1 MTALD
6 NAALRAATGAANG
19 EQDRR
24 AEIYRSAARIFHRK
38 GYHATSINDI
48 AAAVGLT
55 KAGLYYYIKGKQDLL
70 FAIMGFA
77 MDQLDEQVIEPA
89 RRVEDPQARL
99 ETIVA
104 RHARL
109 ITQDSSALTI
119 LVNELEGLLPDDRAD
134 IIGRQR
140 DYVDFIADTLAAL
153 RDEGKVLGLD
163 PTVGAFSLLGMILW
177 ISRWYRADGRLDGDE
192 VVAEVTRMAISAV
205 LNRGEDSNA
214 GNPART
220 GQPAKET
227 RE

>member
-1 MTALD
+1 MTVLD
-6 NAALRAATGAANG
+6 NAVLRAVQGSADRDR
-19 EQDRR
+19 DRR

-163 PTVGAFSLLGMILW
+163 PTVGAFSLVGMILW

-192 VVAEVTRMAISAV
+192 VVAEVTRMAVSAV
-205 LNRGEDSNA
+205 LNRDAGRTEAAAGGADS
-214 GNPART
+214 
-220 GQPAKET
+220 
-227 RE
+227 

>member
-6 NAALRAATGAANG
+6 NAALRAAATPANG

-89 RRVEDPQARL
+89 RRVQDPQARL

-153 RDEGKVLGLD
+153 RDQGKVVGLD
-163 PTVGAFSLLGMILW
+163 PTVGAFSLVGMILW
-177 ISRWYRADGRLDGDE
+177 ISRWYRTDGRLDGDE
-192 VVAEVTRMAISAV
+192 VVAAVTRMAISAV
-205 LNRGEDSNA
+205 LSRGDYTSA
-214 GNPART
+214 GNPEET
-220 GQPAKET
+220 G
-227 RE
+227 

>member
-1 MTALD
+1 MTAPD
-6 NAALRAATGAANG
+6 NAALRAAATAANG

-24 AEIYRSAARIFHRK
+24 AAIYRSAARIFHRK

-89 RRVEDPQARL
+89 RRVQDPQARL

-153 RDEGKVLGLD
+153 RDEGKVVGLD
-163 PTVGAFSLLGMILW
+163 PTVGAFSLVGMILW
-177 ISRWYRADGRLDGDE
+177 ISRWYRTDGRLDGDE

-205 LNRGEDSNA
+205 LNRGDDSN
-214 GNPART
+214 T
-220 GQPAKET
+220 GDPGT
-227 RE
+227 G

>member
-1 MTALD
+1 MTAVD
-6 NAALRAATGAANG
+6 SAALRTVAVAAGG

-48 AAAVGLT
+48 AATVGLT

-89 RRVEDPQARL
+89 RGVQDPQARL
-99 ETIVA
+99 ETIVG

-153 RDEGKVLGLD
+153 RDEGKVSDLD
-163 PTVGAFSLLGMILW
+163 PTVGAFSLVGMILW

-192 VVAEVTRMAISAV
+192 VVAAVTRMAVSAV
-205 LNRGEDSNA
+205 LSRGDDSNA
-214 GNPART
+214 GPT
-220 GQPAKET
+220 GT
-227 RE
+227 G

>member
-6 NAALRAATGAANG
+6 NAALRAATGAADG

-89 RRVEDPQARL
+89 RRIEDPQTRL

-163 PTVGAFSLLGMILW
+163 PTVGAFSLVGMILW

-205 LNRGEDSNA
+205 LNRSEDSNA

-220 GQPAKET
+220 GRPAKET

>member
-6 NAALRAATGAANG
+6 TAALRDAAREPAA
-19 EQDRR
+19 ERDQDRR
-24 AEIYRSAARIFHRK
+24 AEIYRNAARIFHRK

-70 FAIMGFA
+70 FAIMSFA

-89 RRVEDPQARL
+89 RRVRDPQVRL

-104 RHARL
+104 CHARL

-119 LVNELEGLLPDDRAD
+119 LVNELEGLLPDDRTD

-153 RDEGKVLGLD
+153 RDEGKVIGLD
-163 PTVGAFSLLGMILW
+163 PTVGAFSLVGMVLW
-177 ISRWYRADGRLDGDE
+177 ISRWYRADGRLEAEE
-192 VVAEVTRMAISAV
+192 VVAEVTRMAVAAV
-205 LNRGEDSNA
+205 LNQSTGQTEDSK
-214 GNPART
+214 R
-220 GQPAKET
+220 
-227 RE
+227 

>member
-1 MTALD
+1 MTTLD
-6 NAALRAATGAANG
+6 SAALRAEATAADG

-89 RRVEDPQARL
+89 RRVQDPQARL

-119 LVNELEGLLPDDRAD
+119 LVNELEGLLPDDRTD

-153 RDEGKVLGLD
+153 RDEGKVVGLD
-163 PTVGAFSLLGMILW
+163 PTVGAFSLVGMILW
-177 ISRWYRADGRLDGDE
+177 ISRWYRTDGRLDGDE

-205 LNRGEDSNA
+205 LNRGEDSSA
-214 GNPART
+214 GNPAET
-220 GQPAKET
+220 G
-227 RE
+227 

>member
-6 NAALRAATGAANG
+6 HATLRSGDADG
-19 EQDRR
+19 ERDRR

-70 FAIMGFA
+70 FAIMSFA

-89 RRVEDPQARL
+89 RRARDPRTRL

-119 LVNELEGLLPDDRAD
+119 LVNELEGLLPGDRAD

-140 DYVDFIADTLAAL
+140 DYVDFIAETLAAL
-153 RDEGKVLGLD
+153 RDEGKVVGLD
-163 PTVGAFSLLGMILW
+163 PTVGAFSLVGMILW

-192 VVAEVTRMAISAV
+192 VVAEVTRMAVSAV
-205 LNRGEDSNA
+205 LNRGELGAAGDSAA
-214 GNPART
+214 G
-220 GQPAKET
+220 
-227 RE
+227 

>member
-6 NAALRAATGAANG
+6 NAALRAATGAADG

-89 RRVEDPQARL
+89 RRVEDPQTRL

-163 PTVGAFSLLGMILW
+163 PTVGAFSLVGMILW

-205 LNRGEDSNA
+205 LNRSEDSNA

-220 GQPAKET
+220 GRPAKET

>member
-6 NAALRAATGAANG
+6 SAALRADATAANG

-89 RRVEDPQARL
+89 RRVQDPQARL

-163 PTVGAFSLLGMILW
+163 PTVGAFSLVGMILW
-177 ISRWYRADGRLDGDE
+177 ISRWYRTDGRLDGDE

-205 LNRGEDSNA
+205 LNRGDHSSA
-214 GNPART
+214 GNPAET
-220 GQPAKET
+220 G
-227 RE
+227 

>member
-6 NAALRAATGAANG
+6 NAALRAAATAANG

-89 RRVEDPQARL
+89 RRVQDPQTRL

-153 RDEGKVLGLD
+153 RDEGKVVGLD
-163 PTVGAFSLLGMILW
+163 PTVGAFSLVGMILW
-177 ISRWYRADGRLDGDE
+177 ISRWYRTDGRLDGDE

-205 LNRGEDSNA
+205 LNRGDHSNA
-214 GNPART
+214 GDPET
-220 GQPAKET
+220 G
-227 RE
+227 

>member
-6 NAALRAATGAANG
+6 NAALRAVATAANG

-89 RRVEDPQARL
+89 RRVQDPQARL

-153 RDEGKVLGLD
+153 RDEGKVVDLD
-163 PTVGAFSLLGMILW
+163 PTVGAFSLVGMILW
-177 ISRWYRADGRLDGDE
+177 ISRWYRTDGRLDGDE
-192 VVAEVTRMAISAV
+192 VVAAVTRMAISAV
-205 LNRGEDSNA
+205 LSRGDYTSA
-214 GNPART
+214 GNPEET
-220 GQPAKET
+220 G
-227 RE
+227 

>member
-6 NAALRAATGAANG
+6 NAALRAATGAADG

-89 RRVEDPQARL
+89 RRVQDPQARL

-153 RDEGKVLGLD
+153 RDQGKVVGLD
-163 PTVGAFSLLGMILW
+163 PTVGAFSLVGMILW
-177 ISRWYRADGRLDGDE
+177 ISRWYRTDGRLDGDE
-192 VVAEVTRMAISAV
+192 VVAAVTRMAISAV
-205 LNRGEDSNA
+205 LSRGDYTSA
-214 GNPART
+214 GNPEET
-220 GQPAKET
+220 G
-227 RE
+227 

>member
-6 NAALRAATGAANG
+6 SPPPATDRAAAG
-19 EQDRR
+19 ESDPDRR

-70 FAIMGFA
+70 FAIMSFA

-89 RRVEDPQARL
+89 RREQDPKARL
-99 ETIVA
+99 ETIVS

-119 LVNELEGLLPDDRAD
+119 LVNELEGLLPGDRTD

-140 DYVDFIADTLAAL
+140 DYVEFIADTLAAL
-153 RDEGKVLGLD
+153 RDEGKVEGLD
-163 PTVGAFSLLGMILW
+163 PTIGAFSLVGMILW

-192 VVAEVTRMAISAV
+192 VVAEVTRMAVAAV
-205 LNRGEDSNA
+205 LNQSGRKATDPEG
-214 GNPART
+214 
-220 GQPAKET
+220 
-227 RE
+227 

>member
-1 MTALD
+1 MTSLDRALHT
-6 NAALRAATGAANG
+6 TGG
-19 EQDRR
+19 SDRDRR

-38 GYHATSINDI
+38 GFHATSINDI

-70 FAIMGFA
+70 FAIMSFA

-89 RRVEDPQARL
+89 RRCKDPLARL
-99 ETIVA
+99 QTIVA

-140 DYVDFIADTLAAL
+140 DYVEFIADTLAAL
-153 RDEGKVLGLD
+153 RDEGRVLDLD
-163 PTVGAFSLLGMILW
+163 PTIGAFSLVGMVLW
-177 ISRWYRADGRLDGDE
+177 ISRWYRADGRLGADE
-192 VVAEVTRMAISAV
+192 VVAEVTRMAVAAV
-205 LNRGEDSNA
+205 LNPNAERAGTPDSRPS
-214 GNPART
+214 GPT
-220 GQPAKET
+220 GK
-227 RE
+227 

>member
-6 NAALRAATGAANG
+6 SAPHPTGRTATG
-19 EQDRR
+19 ETDPDRR
-24 AEIYRSAARIFHRK
+24 AGIYRNAARIFHRK

-70 FAIMGFA
+70 FAIMSFA
-77 MDQLDEQVIEPA
+77 MDQLDAQVIEPA
-89 RRVEDPQARL
+89 RREQDPQARL
-99 ETIVA
+99 ETIVS

-140 DYVDFIADTLAAL
+140 DYVEFIADTLAAL

-163 PTVGAFSLLGMILW
+163 PTIGAFSLVGMILW
-177 ISRWYRADGRLDGDE
+177 ISRWYRADGRLDADE
-192 VVAEVTRMAISAV
+192 VVAEVTRMAVAAV
-205 LNRGEDSNA
+205 LNRNAEQAED
-214 GNPART
+214 PD
-220 GQPAKET
+220 E
-227 RE
+227 

>member
-6 NAALRAATGAANG
+6 SALHPTGRPAAG
-19 EQDRR
+19 ESDPDRR

-70 FAIMGFA
+70 FAIMSFA
-77 MDQLDEQVIEPA
+77 MDLLDEQVIEPA
-89 RRVEDPQARL
+89 RRQEDAETRL
-99 ETIVA
+99 RAIVGC
-104 RHARL
+104 HARL

-153 RDEGKVLGLD
+153 RDEGKVVDLD
-163 PTVGAFSLLGMILW
+163 PTVGAFSLVGMILW
-177 ISRWYRADGRLDGDE
+177 ISRWYRTDGRLDGDQ
-192 VVAEVTRMAISAV
+192 VVATVTRMAISAV
-205 LNRGEDSNA
+205 LNRDAEPTEPAA
-214 GNPART
+214 GGSESRAAR
-220 GQPAKET
+220 P
-227 RE
+227 

>member
-1 MTALD
+1 MTSLD
-6 NAALRAATGAANG
+6 RALRTTG
-19 EQDRR
+19 ESDRDRR

-38 GYHATSINDI
+38 GFHATSINDI

-70 FAIMGFA
+70 FAIMSFA

-89 RRVEDPQARL
+89 RGCKDPLARL

-140 DYVDFIADTLAAL
+140 DYVEFIADTLAAL
-153 RDEGKVLGLD
+153 RDEGRVLGLD
-163 PTVGAFSLLGMILW
+163 PTIGAFSLIGMVLW
-177 ISRWYRADGRLDGDE
+177 ISRWYRADGRLGADE
-192 VVAEVTRMAISAV
+192 VVAEVTRMAVAAV
-205 LNRGEDSNA
+205 LNPNAERAGTPDSRPS
-214 GNPART
+214 GPT
-220 GQPAKET
+220 GK
-227 RE
+227 

>member
-6 NAALRAATGAANG
+6 NAALRAVATAANG

-89 RRVEDPQARL
+89 RRVQDPQARL

-153 RDEGKVLGLD
+153 RDEGKVVGLD
-163 PTVGAFSLLGMILW
+163 PTVGAFSLVGMILW
-177 ISRWYRADGRLDGDE
+177 ISRWYQTDGRLDGDE
-192 VVAEVTRMAISAV
+192 VVAAVTRMAISAV
-205 LNRGEDSNA
+205 LSRGDYTSA
-214 GNPART
+214 GNPEET
-220 GQPAKET
+220 G
-227 RE
+227 

>member
-1 MTALD
+1 
-6 NAALRAATGAANG
+6 
-19 EQDRR
+19 
-24 AEIYRSAARIFHRK
+24 
-38 GYHATSINDI
+38 
-48 AAAVGLT
+48 
-55 KAGLYYYIKGKQDLL
+55 
-70 FAIMGFA
+70 

-89 RRVEDPQARL
+89 RRVQDPQVRL

-163 PTVGAFSLLGMILW
+163 PTVGAFSLVGMILW
-177 ISRWYRADGRLDGDE
+177 ISRWYRTDGRLDGDE
-192 VVAEVTRMAISAV
+192 VVAEVTAWRS
-205 LNRGEDSNA
+205 R
-214 GNPART
+214 RC
-220 GQPAKET
+220 
-227 RE
+227 

>member
-6 NAALRAATGAANG
+6 RALHTTG
-19 EQDRR
+19 ESDPDRR

-38 GYHATSINDI
+38 GFHATSINDI

-70 FAIMGFA
+70 FAIMSFA

-89 RRVEDPQARL
+89 RRCKDPLARL

-140 DYVDFIADTLAAL
+140 DYVEFIADTLAAL
-153 RDEGKVLGLD
+153 RDEGRVLDLD
-163 PTVGAFSLLGMILW
+163 PTIGAFSLIGMVLW
-177 ISRWYRADGRLDGDE
+177 ISRWYRADGRLGADE
-192 VVAEVTRMAISAV
+192 VVAEVTRMAVAAV
-205 LNRGEDSNA
+205 SNPNAERAGTPDS
-214 GNPART
+214 GPGGPT
-220 GQPAKET
+220 GK
-227 RE
+227 

>member
-6 NAALRAATGAANG
+6 NPLHATGRTTTG
-19 EQDRR
+19 ESDPDRR
-24 AEIYRSAARIFHRK
+24 AEIYRNAARIFHRK

-70 FAIMGFA
+70 FAIMSFA

-89 RRVEDPQARL
+89 RRHEDPETRL
-99 ETIVA
+99 HTIVA
-104 RHARL
+104 CHARL

-119 LVNELEGLLPDDRAD
+119 LVNELEGLLPNDRID

-140 DYVDFIADTLAAL
+140 DYVDFIADTLGAL

-163 PTVGAFSLLGMILW
+163 PTVGAFSLVGMVLW

-192 VVAEVTRMAISAV
+192 VVAEVTRMAVSAV
-205 LNRGEDSNA
+205 LNRNA
-214 GNPART
+214 E
-220 GQPAKET
+220 QAKDPDQ
-227 RE
+227 

>member
-1 MTALD
+1 VTALD
-6 NAALRAATGAANG
+6 HAALRAATGAADG

-89 RRVEDPQARL
+89 RRVQDPRTRL

-104 RHARL
+104 RHAQL

-153 RDEGKVLGLD
+153 RDEGKVVGLD
-163 PTVGAFSLLGMILW
+163 PTVGAFSLVGMILW
-177 ISRWYRADGRLDGDE
+177 ISRWYRTDGRLDGEE
-192 VVAEVTRMAISAV
+192 VVAAVTRMAISAV
-205 LNRGEDSNA
+205 LSRGDYTSA
-214 GNPART
+214 GNPEET
-220 GQPAKET
+220 G
-227 RE
+227 

>member
-1 MTALD
+1 MTPLD
-6 NAALRAATGAANG
+6 NAALRPAAREFEAASDR
-19 EQDRR
+19 DRR
-24 AEIYRSAARIFHRK
+24 AEIYNSAARIFHRK
-38 GYHATSINDI
+38 GYHATSISDI

-70 FAIMGFA
+70 FAIMSFA
-77 MDQLDEQVIEPA
+77 MDQLDEQVVEPA
-89 RRVEDPQARL
+89 EREEDPKRRL
-99 ETIVA
+99 EVIVA

-153 RDEGKVLGLD
+153 RDDGRIVGLD
-163 PTVGAFSLLGMILW
+163 PTVGAFSLVGMILW
-177 ISRWYRADGRLDGDE
+177 ISRWYRADGRLRAED

-205 LNRGEDSNA
+205 LSRDIGSVSEEENG
-214 GNPART
+214 T
-220 GQPAKET
+220 
-227 RE
+227 

>member
-6 NAALRAATGAANG
+6 HAALRAATGAADG

-89 RRVEDPQARL
+89 RRVQDPRTRL

-104 RHARL
+104 RHAQL

-153 RDEGKVLGLD
+153 RDEGKVVGLD
-163 PTVGAFSLLGMILW
+163 PTVGAFSLVGMILW
-177 ISRWYRADGRLDGDE
+177 ISRWYRTDGRLDGEE
-192 VVAEVTRMAISAV
+192 VVAAVTRMAISAV
-205 LNRGEDSNA
+205 LSRGDYTSA
-214 GNPART
+214 GNPEET
-220 GQPAKET
+220 G
-227 RE
+227 

>member
-6 NAALRAATGAANG
+6 NAALRAAKGAADG

-77 MDQLDEQVIEPA
+77 MDQLDDQVIEPA
-89 RRVEDPQARL
+89 RQQQDPQTRL
-99 ETIVA
+99 ETIVT

-119 LVNELEGLLPDDRAD
+119 LVNELEGLLPDDRSD

-163 PTVGAFSLLGMILW
+163 PTVGAFSLVGMILW
-177 ISRWYRADGRLDGDE
+177 ISRWYRADGRLNGDE

-205 LNRGEDSNA
+205 LNRSDHSNA
-214 GNPART
+214 GDPAGT
-220 GQPAKET
+220 G
-227 RE
+227 

>member
-1 MTALD
+1 MTLLEK
-6 NAALRAATGAANG
+6 ALRSSAANS
-19 EQDRR
+19 DPNRR
-24 AEIYRSAARIFHRK
+24 ARIYRNAARIFHRK

-70 FAIMGFA
+70 FAIMTFA

-89 RRVEDPQARL
+89 RQQTDPQARL

-109 ITQDSSALTI
+109 ITEDSSALTI
-119 LVNELEGLLPDDRAD
+119 LVNELEGLLPGDRAD

-140 DYVDFIADTLAAL
+140 DYVDFIADTLSAL
-153 RDEGKVLGLD
+153 RDQGKTLAID
-163 PTVGAFSLLGMILW
+163 PTVGAFSLVGMILW
-177 ISRWYRADGRLDGDE
+177 VSRWYRADGRLDGDE
-192 VVAEVTRMAISAV
+192 VVAQVTRMATSAV
-205 LNRGEDSNA
+205 LDRSGGPVGFPDA
-214 GNPART
+214 Y

-227 RE
+227 EE

>member
-6 NAALRAATGAANG
+6 NATLRAAATAANG

-24 AEIYRSAARIFHRK
+24 AEIYRNAARIFHRK

-70 FAIMGFA
+70 FAIMSFA

-89 RRVEDPQARL
+89 RRVQDPQARL
-99 ETIVA
+99 ETIVT

-140 DYVDFIADTLAAL
+140 DYVDFIADTLDAL
-153 RDEGKVLGLD
+153 RDEGKVIGLD
-163 PTVGAFSLLGMILW
+163 PTVGAFSLVGMILW

-205 LNRGEDSNA
+205 LSRGDYSSA
-214 GNPART
+214 GNPAET
-220 GQPAKET
+220 G
-227 RE
+227 

>member
-6 NAALRAATGAANG
+6 NATLRAATGAANG

-89 RRVEDPQARL
+89 RRVQDPQTRL
-99 ETIVA
+99 ATIVA

-153 RDEGKVLGLD
+153 RDEGKVVGLD
-163 PTVGAFSLLGMILW
+163 PTVGAFSLVGMILW

-205 LNRGEDSNA
+205 LNRSEDSNA
-214 GNPART
+214 GSPART